1 MSRIHRLDPVVRDQ
15 IAAGEVVERP
25 ASVVKELIENALD
38 ADSCRI
44 HIRLIEGG
52 HSSIE
57 VTDDGSGIE
66 PSDLPLA
73 MARHA
78 TSKIS
83 ELSDLDSSPWLG
95 FRGEAL
101 AAIAAVSRV
110 RLMSRTTSEPVGH
123 ELSVEGGVAG
133 TPKMVAMAP
142 GTTVRV
148 TSLFYNTPARHKSQK
163 SAGAEAGWI
172 QHLTEHLAISRYDVG
187 FLVEQGDKVL
197 LKTTSQTT
205 PIQTL
210 HQLYGREVAD
220 SLLPVEHTG
229 ITGIRIRGWI
239 APAHIHRG
247 TRHTQSLYVN
257 QRWVTNWVLRQA
269 IEEAFKPHVPDRR
282 FPLFWLWL
290 DLQPSG
296 VDPNVHPTKA
306 EVRIDRERQVAA
318 LLYRAVQDTLTN
330 KSQSS
335 SLSIALNHAHDELTE
350 YAQSELRLETFPLG
364 DKRAS
369 SDTQILHKEFLELTP
384 LAQWQAKYIISQGP
398 LGLYLIDQ
406 HAAHER
412 LYYERFKREKGA
424 SMIAQPLLVPHI
436 ITLNTTEWQAFIQHR
451 QLFQDAGFE
460 ITESGGSTI
469 MVHAVP
475 QGFKDLPSDPEM
487 VRTVLESIIQGHAQ
501 YGHPVTWVEEPLF
514 AMAACKA
521 AIKAYRPMSHV
532 EMRGLLQDM
541 ALLTDPRGCPHGRPT
556 LIRLSLEE
564 VDRRF
569 GRKG

>member
-1 MSRIHRLDPVVRDQ
+1 MSRIRRLDPIVRDQ

-25 ASVVKELIENALD
+25 ASVVKELVENALD
-38 ADSCRI
+38 AGARRI
-44 HIRLIEGG
+44 HIRLIDGG

-57 VTDDGSGIE
+57 VSDDGTGIE
-66 PSDLPLA
+66 SDDLPLA
-73 MARHA
+73 LARHA

-83 ELSDLDSSPWLG
+83 ALADLDSSPWLG

-101 AAIAAVSRV
+101 AAIAAVSQV
-110 RLMSRTTSEPVGH
+110 SLASRTAEEPVGH
-123 ELSVEGGVAG
+123 ELTVEGGVSG
-133 TPKMVAMAP
+133 TSQMVAMAP

-148 TSLFYNTPARHKSQK
+148 RNLFYNTPARLKSQK
-163 SAGAEAGWI
+163 SPGAEAGWI
-172 QHLTEHLAISRYDVG
+172 QHLTEHLAVSRYDVG
-187 FLVEQGDKVL
+187 FLVEQMDKVL
-197 LKTTSQTT
+197 VRTIGQKD

-210 HQLYGREVAD
+210 YQLYGRDVAE
-220 SLLPVEHTG
+220 SLLPVDHTG
-229 ITGIRIRGWI
+229 ITGIRIHGWV
-239 APAHIHRG
+239 APAHVHRG
-247 TRHTQSLYVN
+247 TRHAQSLYVN

-269 IEEAFKPHVPDRR
+269 VEEAYRPQVPDRR

-290 DLQPSG
+290 DLPPNS

-306 EVRIDRERQVAA
+306 EVRVDRERQVAA
-318 LLYRAVQDTLTN
+318 LLYRAVQDVLTT
-330 KSQSS
+330 QSGAS
-335 SLSIALNHAHDELTE
+335 SLAVEPHMARDEGATYSQTE
-350 YAQSELRLETFPLG
+350 WSLENPLPG
-364 DKRAS
+364 DSHKDSNTR
-369 SDTQILHKEFLELTP
+369 ILHQEFLDLTP
-384 LAQWQAKYIISQGP
+384 LAQWQSKYIISQGP

-412 LYYERFKREKGA
+412 LYYERFKREKGTT
-424 SMIAQPLLVPHI
+424 SIAQPLLVPHVLA
-436 ITLNTTEWQAFIQHR
+436 LNATEWQTFIQHR
-451 QLFQDAGFE
+451 HIFEDTGFE
-460 ITESGGSTI
+460 VTEAGGSSI

-475 QGFKDLPSDPEM
+475 QGFKDLPNDPEM

-521 AIKAYRPMSHV
+521 AIKAYRPMSHL
-532 EMRGLLQDM
+532 EMRTLLRDM
-541 ALLTDPRGCPHGRPT
+541 ALLEDPRGCPHGRPT